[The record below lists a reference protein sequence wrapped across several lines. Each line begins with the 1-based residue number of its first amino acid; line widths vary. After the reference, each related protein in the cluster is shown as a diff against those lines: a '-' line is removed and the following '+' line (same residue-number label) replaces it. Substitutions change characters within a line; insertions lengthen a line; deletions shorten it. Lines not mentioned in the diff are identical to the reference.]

1 MSKALRLLLLSML
14 GCIMQTTLSGYLRI
28 AGVAPDLMIA
38 LLVAITSFGGSYT
51 GFCVGSVMAM
61 FYDASVGYVLALNLV
76 GYTFIGWAAPLIRRF
91 LQQKLRRLKHK
102 SVLVMMVTCFFL
114 TCVREILYIGYLFLI
129 GSEIG
134 VVTLLRMLLCAG
146 YSTVLLLPM
155 ILLVRRIMT
164 WHPGRAQKAREDLN
178 DDRKD
183 AATETHR

>member
-14 GCIMQTTLSGYLRI
+14 GCIMQTTLIGYLRI

-38 LLVAITSFGGSYT
+38 LLVAVTSYGGPYT
-51 GFCVGSVMAM
+51 GFCLGSVMAM
-61 FYDASVGYVLALNLV
+61 LYDASVGYVLALNLV
-76 GYTFIGWAAPLIRRF
+76 GYTFIGWAAPLIRGF

-164 WHPGRAQKAREDLN
+164 WHLGRARKVREDLN